1 MRRLL
6 VGVFAGVIALSG
18 CATPSAPTPPP
29 PTSPEPFISGPV
41 DIGGGRELFL
51 ECAGSGT
58 PTVILE
64 SGLHESANAWTEAT
78 PIPPATGPDVFTAL
92 AEHTTVCRYDRPGT
106 IIVTATSAGIT
117 TRSTP
122 VANPRTIEAMAA
134 DVEALIEAAGL
145 HGPFVGVGHSMGGW
159 VQTYFAQT
167 HPDLVAGL
175 VLVDAFSERIPEF
188 QGPELFAMYE
198 PLMNG
203 LGGDPLGE
211 DPASEQVDV
220 LASAAITTQAPALP
234 DGLPMVV
241 ITKGAPFVIPEGA
254 GFTGADL
261 DAAWGQVQE
270 ALAQLVPNTPHIIAT
285 GSDHNVE
292 HNDPDLVVAA
302 VLLVI
307 DRARAATG

>member
-1 MRRLL
+1 MRVRAI
-6 VGVFAGVIALSG
+6 GALAAVVVVAG
-18 CATPSAPTPPP
+18 CAAPLSPTSLPTPS
-29 PTSPEPFISGPV
+29 TSSNAFISGPV
-41 DIGGGRELFL
+41 DIGDGRVLFL
-51 ECAGSGT
+51 ECAGTGT

-64 SGLHESANAWTEAT
+64 SGLHESANSWIEAT
-78 PIPPATGPDVFTAL
+78 PIPPAKGPDVFTAI

-106 IIVTATSAGIT
+106 IIVTATSGGLT

-122 VANPRTIEAMAA
+122 VANPRTIDDMAA
-134 DVEALIEAAGL
+134 DVQALIDAAGL
-145 HGPFVGVGHSMGGW
+145 EGPFIGVGHSMGGW

-167 HPDLVAGL
+167 HPDQVAGL

-188 QGPELFAMYE
+188 QGSALFAQYE

-203 LGGDPLGE
+203 LGGDPLGD

-220 LASAAITTQAPALP
+220 LASAAITTQAPPLR
-234 DGLPMVV
+234 DDLPMVV
-241 ITKGAPFVIPEGA
+241 ISKGGPFVIPDGL

-261 DAAWGQVQE
+261 DVAWDQVQN
-270 ALAQLVPNTPHIIAT
+270 ALAHLVTNTPHIIAT

-307 DRARAATG
+307 ERAG